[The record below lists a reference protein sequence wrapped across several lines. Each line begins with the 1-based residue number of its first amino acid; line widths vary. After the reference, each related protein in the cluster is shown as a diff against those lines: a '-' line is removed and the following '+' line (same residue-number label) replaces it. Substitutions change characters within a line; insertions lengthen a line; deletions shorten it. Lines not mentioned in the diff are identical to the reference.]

1 MSVAT
6 SKVKLTK
13 GKLMKKEKPEPMKV
27 LVITWGVMSVLFF
40 IAVALLH

>member
-1 MSVAT
+1 MSVV
-6 SKVKLTK
+6 SHKIKLMK